1 VTGGIIPFTGNLTML
16 FDFARPDNST
26 IHLTCTDQF
35 GATTTGDILWGWPS
49 VIPASIMVKA
59 VPGQTV
65 DGSNTDFSS
74 YDITI
79 L

>member
-1 VTGGIIPFTGNLTML
+1 VTGGIIPDVGNMTLFFASPQPDSSTINLTCGNAL
-16 FDFARPDNST
+16 
-26 IHLTCTDQF
+26 L
-35 GATTTGDILWGWPS
+35 GDVYWSWPS
-49 VIPASIMVKA
+49 TVPDAILVKA